1 MGSRLDYQFRKVYF
15 YAGYIRLRQIVSAAG
30 TPPTSLTSYY
40 FGLSRWFNFF

>member
-30 TPPTSLTSYY
+30 TPPTSLASYY